1 MIAENEPQDNEFED
15 AKLLNASAL
24 ARCLSVSL
32 RQAHRMNRSG
42 LIPRPL
48 RIGRCVR
55 WRADEISRWLRC
67 GAPARDQWE
76 TMRAEKQATVTF
88 VLRNLQG
95 EEVRL
100 DIYRGKPLLLYFWA
114 TW

>member
-1 MIAENEPQDNEFED
+1 MRDVQSHIQMTGRQRR
-15 AKLLNASAL
+15 SAF
-24 ARCLSVSL
+24 
-32 RQAHRMNRSG
+32 G
-42 LIPRPL
+42 
-48 RIGRCVR
+48 
-55 WRADEISRWLRC
+55 
-67 GAPARDQWE
+67 
-76 TMRAEKQATVTF
+76 TVTVILVMLAVLFTGSRAVVAGPPSAEELDKLKLAAFSSPVKAPDF

>member
-1 MIAENEPQDNEFED
+1 MRAVQT
-15 AKLLNASAL
+15 
-24 ARCLSVSL
+24 CLSMTG
-32 RQAHRMNRSG
+32 RQQRS
-42 LIPRPL
+42 
-48 RIGRCVR
+48 VV
-55 WRADEISRWLRC
+55 E
-67 GAPARDQWE
+67 
-76 TMRAEKQATVTF
+76 TVTVILGLLALLFTSSRAVVAGPPPAEELKKLKLVAFSSPVKAPDF